1 MATTG
6 KFNGDLLILDIDGN
20 TLAHSTD
27 ATLTITQDA
36 PDTTT
41 KDSAGWKENLDD
53 GNRGWEMSA
62 SGLLT
67 FDAANTA
74 PDDLADSILNNT
86 SNTLKFTTGETGDVE
101 YSGTGK
107 LTSISMNSPQN
118 APPSFEVTYLGNGA
132 LIKATIA

>member
-27 ATLTITQDA
+27 ATLTISQDA

-41 KDSAGWKENLDD
+41 KDSSGWKENLDD
-53 GNRGWEMSA
+53 GNRSWEMSA

-67 FDAANTA
+67 YDAANTA
-74 PDDLADSILNNT
+74 PDDLADHILNNT
-86 SNTLKFTTGETGDVE
+86 SNVLKFTTGVTGDIE
-101 YSGTGK
+101 YSGTAK

-118 APPSFEVTYLGNGA
+118 GPVTFEVTYQGNGA
-132 LIKATIA
+132 LASAAVA